1 MSIKELINS
10 VKINFSFL
18 FLVFIISLGF
28 LFSVISSY
36 LGFEGDD
43 NFITPIIRKITY
55 LLAFVSIFICY
66 SNNLFSTKIISKN
79 FYYLIFFYLYYIVV
93 IYFDLYIN
101 KSNLVWF
108 SAKESSAI
116 IIRMTQLVLLP
127 MFASLIFRIKYLNQ
141 KKIAFTVFITQF
153 VALSVSLIILN
164 LNIGQIVDAQL
175 ELAGELNSLNLGY
188 GAATLFVL
196 CVFVF
201 FKYNTFT
208 TRIFALSGGILSLYV
223 IIIAGSRGPLVYSFL
238 ILLYCIYFSNYN
250 KNIKTLIVF
259 IVITLIL
266 LFFIDHTILTDVI
279 GTYSPML
286 EERLISS
293 IDNNEISGRESL
305 YEISLNQFLENP
317 FFGNYF
323 VLTSGSYMGQYPHN
337 IILEAFMTFGLFG
350 AIPFM
355 ILLYKTFIRVNL
367 MVKNNLDIFWIG
379 LLFLISFFKGL
390 STWNLY
396 GNTLLWLSMGIIL
409 TYKIENLKNR

>member
-1 MSIKELINS
+1 MSIKEFINS
-10 VKINFSFL
+10 VKINFSIL

-28 LFSVISSY
+28 LFSVISIY
-36 LGFEGDD
+36 LGFEDDD

-55 LLAFVSIFICY
+55 LLAFISICICF
-66 SNNLFSTKIISKN
+66 SNNLFSIKIISKN
-79 FYYLIFFYLYYIVV
+79 FYYLIIFYLYYIVV

-108 SAKESSAI
+108 SARESSSI

-127 MFASLIFRIKYLNQ
+127 TFASLIFRIKYLNQ
-141 KKIAFTVFITQF
+141 KKIVFAIFITQF
-153 VALSVSLIILN
+153 IAMSLSLIILD
-164 LNIGQIVDAQL
+164 LTIGQLVDEQL
-175 ELAGELNSLNLGY
+175 KLSGELNSLNLGY
-188 GAATLFVL
+188 GAVTLFVL
-196 CVFVF
+196 CVFAF
-201 FKYNTFT
+201 FKYNKFT
-208 TRIFALSGGILSLYV
+208 TRIFSLSGGILSLYV
-223 IIIAGSRGPLVYSFL
+223 IIISGSRGPLIYSFL

-250 KNIKTLIVF
+250 KNIKRFIVF
-259 IVITLIL
+259 IVVILIL
-266 LFFIDHTILTDVI
+266 IFFVNYTIFTDVI
-279 GTYSPML
+279 GNYSSEL
-286 EERLISS
+286 ENRLISS

-305 YEISLNQFLENP
+305 YKIGLNQFLENP

-323 VLTSGSYMGQYPHN
+323 VLTSGNYKGEYPHN

-350 AIPFM
+350 AIPFI
-355 ILLYKTFIRVNL
+355 ILLYKTFVRVNL

-409 TYKIENLKNR
+409 TYKIENLKDR